1 MLKNKS
7 ILAVIPA
14 RGGSKGIKLK
24 NIQKIN
30 GTPLISFIKPI
41 LNQLE
46 YIDESVVSTDSLEIA
61 KVAEKSG
68 LSGPFLRPKYLSG
81 DSISDLKVLRHA
93 LKKMEKINKITYDII
108 LMLQPTSP
116 LRKSSHINKTLNKL
130 INGKYDSVMTVSE
143 TDSKEHPLKQL
154 KIKKDK
160 LFLFDKAGSDI
171 ITRQELDKVYHRNGI
186 AYAFTRDCLVQQN
199 PIINLGKNASAV
211 IIEDFTVNIDSQFDM
226 RLAEFLINYD
236 KKHG

>member
-68 LSGPFLRPKYLSG
+68 LSVPFLRPKYLSG

-143 TDSKEHPLKQL
+143 TDSKEHPLKQ
-154 KIKKDK
+154 
-160 LFLFDKAGSDI
+160 
-171 ITRQELDKVYHRNGI
+171 
-186 AYAFTRDCLVQQN
+186 
-199 PIINLGKNASAV
+199 
-211 IIEDFTVNIDSQFDM
+211 
-226 RLAEFLINYD
+226 
-236 KKHG
+236 